1 MCQGTVSFSSSL
13 SQAWTTEVCPTV
25 AGARGQGSAR
35 QRGSVTSGIVC
46 PGSCNCNV
54 ISQNGSNVVSLS
66 YCSPPPPLS
75 SLQSGY
81 HECVEAMLTPYPGEV
96 DLLVQLVST
105 EKIPE
110 TKALSLMEYLCN
122 ASTYLLTV
130 LVRKLARNA
139 STAGM
144 ELLR

>member
-1 MCQGTVSFSSSL
+1 M
-13 SQAWTTEVCPTV
+13 
-25 AGARGQGSAR
+25 
-35 QRGSVTSGIVC
+35 
-46 PGSCNCNV
+46 
-54 ISQNGSNVVSLS
+54 
-66 YCSPPPPLS
+66 

-96 DLLVQLVST
+96 DLLVRLVST

-110 TKALSLMEYLCN
+110 AKALSLMEYLCN
-122 ASTYLLTV
+122 ASTYLLAVV
-130 LVRKLARNA
+130 LRKLGRNA

>member
-1 MCQGTVSFSSSL
+1 MCRGTVSFSSSL

-25 AGARGQGSAR
+25 AGARGQGSPR
-35 QRGSVTSGIVC
+35 QRGSVTSGTVC
-46 PGSCNCNV
+46 PGSCYCSL
-54 ISQNGSNVVSLS
+54 ISQNGSNVLP
-66 YCSPPPPLS
+66 SPPPPLS

-130 LVRKLARNA
+130 LVRKLARKA

>member
-1 MCQGTVSFSSSL
+1 M
-13 SQAWTTEVCPTV
+13 CPTV
-25 AGARGQGSAR
+25 AGARGQGSPR
-35 QRGSVTSGIVC
+35 QRGSVTSGTVC
-46 PGSCNCNV
+46 PGSCYCSLIDQNGCNV
-54 ISQNGSNVVSLS
+54 LLS
-66 YCSPPPPLS
+66 SILPPLSLS

-130 LVRKLARNA
+130 LVRKLARKA